1 MDYLRNFFD
10 RLVAGL
16 PSIVAA
22 ILLIILAL
30 IIAGVVRKLIKKA
43 LNHFNEDKKLNTAG
57 TSGEDTVNA
66 LGSLGYVLT
75 LLLFLPGILDKLGLP
90 SITLPIVGFLNQ
102 IFGYIPNLLGAAIIL
117 VVGFFLAKIVKQLL
131 LAFLKRIRIDD
142 YQEKLGIKKTSTSS
156 MNISDAL
163 ANIVYILILIPII
176 IAALNALNISVISD
190 PAVAMLNNIF
200 LMIPRIIAGIVI
212 LIIGVFL
219 AKIIA
224 DFIYSLLEGSGLSEK
239 VADVVEDPAV
249 YKLNLANIISQVVR
263 YVIIAIFLV
272 QAFNVIQLD
281 ILNLAGTAILAYIP
295 KVLAAILILIGAY
308 LLATL
313 IKKFINEHFRDSHF
327 VGLTFKYVIFGI
339 GVLAALTQLGIATN
353 FLVPL
358 FQLTVAAGAL
368 AFALAFGLGGRDF
381 AAKKLSEADAKMK
394 ESEPKIEEVK
404 ARLKETKAKKKAD
417 FEKDVQ
423 SMKTE
428 ANHPSDPSH
437 PSNPNTPY
445 KPNNPSYPNNP
456 SNTNNPNN
464 KDNKD
469 NKNL

>member
-1 MDYLRNFFD
+1 MDYLRNFLD
-10 RLVAGL
+10 RLVGGL
-16 PSIVAA
+16 PNIVAA

-30 IIAGVVRKLIKKA
+30 IVAGLVRKLIKKA
-43 LNHFNEDKKLNTAG
+43 LNHFKVDEKLNSAG
-57 TSGEDTVNA
+57 TSGKDTVNA

-90 SITLPIVGFLNQ
+90 SVTLPIVGLLNQ

-117 VVGFFLAKIVKQLL
+117 LVGFFLARIVKQLL
-131 LAFLKRIRIDD
+131 LAFLKRIKIDN
-142 YQEKLGIKKTSTSS
+142 YQEKLGIKRTSTST
-156 MNISDAL
+156 MNISDML

-212 LIIGVFL
+212 LVIGVFL

-239 VADVVEDPAV
+239 VADVVEDPSV
-249 YKLNLANIISQVVR
+249 YKLNIANIISQIVR

-308 LLATL
+308 LLGTL
-313 IKKFINEHFRDSHF
+313 IKKFIHEHFRESHF
-327 VGLTFKYVIFGI
+327 AGLAAKYVIFGI

-381 AAKKLSEADAKMK
+381 AAKKLNEADAKMK
-394 ESEPKIEEVK
+394 ESEPKMEEVK
-404 ARLKETKAKKKAD
+404 ARLKETEAQKKA
-417 FEKDVQ
+417 E
-423 SMKTE
+423 
-428 ANHPSDPSH
+428 
-437 PSNPNTPY
+437 
-445 KPNNPSYPNNP
+445 YPNNAESMKSDP
-456 SNTNNPNN
+456 LNPN
-464 KDNKD
+464 
-469 NKNL
+469 L

>member
-10 RLVAGL
+10 RMVAGL

-30 IIAGVVRKLIKKA
+30 ILAGLVRKLIKKA
-43 LNHFNEDKKLNTAG
+43 LNHFNVDKKLNTAG
-57 TSGEDTVNA
+57 TSGQDTVNA
-66 LGSLGYVLT
+66 LGGLGYVLT

-131 LAFLKRIRIDD
+131 SAFLKRIKIDD

-239 VADVVEDPAV
+239 VADLIEDPTV

-308 LLATL
+308 LLGTL
-313 IKKFINEHFRDSHF
+313 IKKFINEHFGDSHF
-327 VGLTFKYVIFGI
+327 VGLVSKYVIFGI

-394 ESEPKIEEVK
+394 ESKPKMEEVK
-404 ARLKETKAKKKAD
+404 ASLKETEAKKKAE
-417 FEKDVQ
+417 FPKDVPT
-423 SMKTE
+423 ME
-428 ANHPSDPSH
+428 SDPI
-437 PSNPNTPY
+437 
-445 KPNNPSYPNNP
+445 
-456 SNTNNPNN
+456 
-464 KDNKD
+464 

>member
-43 LNHFNEDKKLNTAG
+43 LYHFNVDEKLNTAG
-57 TSGEDTVNA
+57 TSGKDTVNA

-90 SITLPIVGFLNQ
+90 SVTVPIVGLLNQ

-131 LAFLKRIRIDD
+131 LAFLKRIKIDN
-142 YQEKLGIKKTSTSS
+142 YQEKLGIKRTSTST

-200 LMIPRIIAGIVI
+200 LMIPRIIAGIII

-239 VADVVEDPAV
+239 VADVLEDASA
-249 YKLNLANIISQVVR
+249 YKLNLAKIISQIVR

-295 KVLAAILILIGAY
+295 KALAATLILIGAF
-308 LLATL
+308 LLGTL
-313 IKKFINEHFRDSHF
+313 IKKFIFEQFPDSHF
-327 VGLTFKYVIFGI
+327 AGLAAKYVVLGI
-339 GVLAALTQLGIATN
+339 GILAALTQLGIATN
-353 FLVPL
+353 FLVPF

-368 AFALAFGLGGRDF
+368 ALALAFGLGGREY
-381 AAKKLSEADAKMK
+381 AAKKLREMDAKMK
-394 ESEPKIEEVK
+394 ESEPKMQEAK
-404 ARLKETKAKKKAD
+404 ARLQEAEAKKKAE
-417 FEKDVQ
+417 FQKDVQ
-423 SMKTE
+423 TMK
-428 ANHPSDPSH
+428 SDPI
-437 PSNPNTPY
+437 
-445 KPNNPSYPNNP
+445 
-456 SNTNNPNN
+456 
-464 KDNKD
+464 